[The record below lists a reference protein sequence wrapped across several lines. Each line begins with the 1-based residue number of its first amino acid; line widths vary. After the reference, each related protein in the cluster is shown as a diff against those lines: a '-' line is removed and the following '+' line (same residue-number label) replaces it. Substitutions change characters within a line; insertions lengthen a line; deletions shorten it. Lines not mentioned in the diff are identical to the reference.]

1 MTPITTFSN
10 MPNQE
15 PFFQINS
22 SLQSIPFPPPPTHRD
37 LPPGFN
43 PFLPLG
49 SPSSAQMAQAQ
60 AALLSRNGLLPQTH
74 QSPENML
81 EKYGNMLRQLQGWVK
96 GKKGRKLV
104 LHPHSLGHYDNQHHW
119 KVMSKRCGCLC
130 NQRIAYWRSRN
141 LSRMTSAKHVTS
153 NIYWNGPASPLK
165 ERKRWVI
172 TNKAEL

>member
-1 MTPITTFSN
+1 MINELSYVQKEDKMLYDIYLFRPGRPPKRMTPITTFSS

-15 PFFQINS
+15 PFFQINN

-60 AALLSRNGLLPQTH
+60 AAILSRNGLLPQSH

-81 EKYGNMLRQLQGWVK
+81 EKYGNMLRQLQG
-96 GKKGRKLV
+96 
-104 LHPHSLGHYDNQHHW
+104 
-119 KVMSKRCGCLC
+119 
-130 NQRIAYWRSRN
+130 
-141 LSRMTSAKHVTS
+141 
-153 NIYWNGPASPLK
+153 
-165 ERKRWVI
+165 
-172 TNKAEL
+172 